1 MFFDGGYNGWFY
13 VDVNSGLKTGW
24 QYLNG
29 KWYYFNPRSD
39 GTLGIMFTG
48 RQTLDGGTSR
58 KMANGTGSRKN
69 VESDYEDVRDV
80 QE

>member
-1 MFFDGGYNGWFY
+1 MYKRQGYAADGLFFDGGYNGWFY

-48 RQTLDGGTSR
+48 RQTLDGWYV
-58 KMANGTGSRKN
+58 KENGEWDGQPKKR
-69 VESDYEDVRDV
+69 
-80 QE
+80 